1 MPVESAVV
9 ERASFVRIILISLP
23 DLVLL
28 RLLAATAVRALVNAG
43 QVILMGAL
51 GSLELVPLAILV
63 LNSPISLIFEELAD
77 QLDASTSD
85 GPCSCM
91 TRLLYRYGQFT
102 TLADSFIFG
111 PLAFV
116 GVAICVVH
124 HAVYLS

>member
-1 MPVESAVV
+1 M
-9 ERASFVRIILISLP
+9 RIILISLP

-77 QLDASTSD
+77 QLDASASD

-102 TLADSFIFG
+102 TLADSLIFG
-111 PLAFV
+111 PLAFK